1 MTHIH
6 VIGVSDAGFSLHMD
20 PGESGLAWADSWLE
34 GISTDA
40 TAGFAWH
47 REQLRI
53 DAATTQVFS
62 MHIAAHQVR
71 GDHGLYTARDD
82 DMATRLI
89 LNPGQSLGPRNA
101 SSDH

>member
-1 MTHIH
+1 
-6 VIGVSDAGFSLHMD
+6 MD

-34 GISTDA
+34 GISTNA
-40 TAGFAWH
+40 SAGFAWH

-71 GDHGLYTARDD
+71 GGHVLYIILSR

-89 LNPGQSLGPRNA
+89 LDPGQSLGPRNA
-101 SSDH
+101 SSDNNIIL